1 MINVQLVPLLF
12 TRATVGSNCH
22 RRLDCHCLGQSW
34 GFFVTSSNWQSQD
47 HQTGWKWLCQR
58 WEHVQLENGK
68 TVSVQLANS
77 PCLPVCLLAC
87 VLAHQRRRVE
97 AGKQSYNMQEADE
110 CCLPIYL
117 PLYWMLPCLIAHSCF
132 PVLEHFL
139 HIGNMSRDA
148 RFSKFVLTLCS
159 VLWNH
164 NLPC

>member
-1 MINVQLVPLLF
+1 MYNCALVVHPCNSWFKLSSTAWLSLSGTKLGILCHIIKLTI
-12 TRATVGSNCH
+12 TRPAGW
-22 RRLDCHCLGQSW
+22 LK
-34 GFFVTSSNWQSQD
+34 VTLPKMRTCAAWM
-47 HQTGWKWLCQR
+47 L
-58 WEHVQLENGK
+58 K
-68 TVSVQLANS
+68 TVSVQLAS
-77 PCLPVCLLAC
+77 CACLLAC

-148 RFSKFVLTLCS
+148 RFSKFVLKLCS
-159 VLWNH
+159 GLWNY
-164 NLPC
+164 NLPR